1 MRELFDIDRAMA
13 ELERAEADPVGR
25 ARKLNRRE
33 LPKRF
38 YTAVTLAPAD
48 GGHTVL
54 LDGRPVRTPAKRGFV
69 LPTLDLAEVAAAEWA
84 GQGEFIDPA
93 TMPMTRLANSVIDGV
108 ADRRAEVAAD
118 AANYVTTDLLCYRAD
133 NPDRLVARQ
142 TAEWDPLLDW
152 VEERFGA
159 RFIVTEGIRP
169 VAQDPEALRPL
180 ADHVAALAPWPLAG
194 LHQMTTIGG
203 SLITALAVLDGR
215 IDPAAAFDVVTLD
228 ERWSLEVWGVDEEA
242 EAKLAHR
249 RGDFLIAARGVAA
262 TVGVSR

>member
-38 YTAVTLAPAD
+38 YTAVTLAPAE
-48 GGHTVL
+48 GGVTVL
-54 LDGRPVRTPAKRGFV
+54 LDGRPVRTPAKRPLV
-69 LPTLDLAEVAAAEWA
+69 LPTPDLAETSAAEWA

-118 AANYVTTDLLCYRAD
+118 ASKYAATDLLCYRAD
-133 NPDRLVARQ
+133 NPDRLVLRQ
-142 TAEWDPLLDW
+142 TTDWDPLLDW

-169 VAQDPEALRPL
+169 VAQDPDALRPL
-180 ADHVAALAPWPLAG
+180 AERVAALDPWTLAG

-203 SLITALAVLDGR
+203 SLIAALAVLEGR
-215 IDPAAAFDVVTLD
+215 LDPITAFDVVTLD
-228 ERWSLEVWGVDEEA
+228 ERWSLEVWGADEEA

-249 RGDFLIAARGVAA
+249 RADFLIAARVIGKVAPLR
-262 TVGVSR
+262 S